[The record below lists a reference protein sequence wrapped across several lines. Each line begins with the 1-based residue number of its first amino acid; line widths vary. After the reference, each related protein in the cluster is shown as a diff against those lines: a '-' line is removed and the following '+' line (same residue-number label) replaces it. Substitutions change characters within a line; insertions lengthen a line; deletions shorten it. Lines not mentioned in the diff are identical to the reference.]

1 MEIFRRNIRYILA
14 GLLPSLLIYSTFVIY
29 PIIRSFFY
37 GFYDWNGLSEPV
49 YIGIK
54 NFQSILTD
62 GIFWLSFKNNLY
74 LMFFSIFAQ
83 IPIGLVLAFVLSNK
97 LKGGNFFRT
106 AFFVPMILSTV
117 VIGLL
122 WSTILNPQIGIL
134 DGLLNQIG
142 LGHFSQNWLGDPKYA
157 MLSVCGVVVWQYFGL
172 YMIIFLAAIQNI
184 STDIMEAADIDGASK
199 ARKLISITLPILWP
213 TVMTAV
219 ILCISGSMRSFD
231 LVFTMTQG
239 GPASATELM
248 ATYMYNKTFS
258 VYQYGYGNAISMM
271 IFIISF
277 SIILMSQALMRKRLD

>member
-54 NFQSILTD
+54 NFQSILMD

-142 LGHFSQNWLGDPKYA
+142 LGHLSQNWLGDPKYA